1 MTVTPAVIIIHR
13 SVPML
18 EQLFLLLVFVHVFT
32 STLCN
37 LSLIRKRN
45 ALEQERNDLHWLVDN
60 LLDVISEMEV
70 SK

>member
-1 MTVTPAVIIIHR
+1 
-13 SVPML
+13 ML
-18 EQLFLLLVFVHVFT
+18 EQLFLLLVYVHVFT

-45 ALEQERNDLHWLVDN
+45 ALERESNDLHWLVDN